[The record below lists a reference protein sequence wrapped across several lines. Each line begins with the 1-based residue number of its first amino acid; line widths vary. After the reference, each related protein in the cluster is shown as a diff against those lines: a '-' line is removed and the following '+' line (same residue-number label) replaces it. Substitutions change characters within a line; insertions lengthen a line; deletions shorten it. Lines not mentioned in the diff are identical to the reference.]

1 MLLRLKQQAY
11 PIVFISNGGKLP
23 VEDHDVRAANV
34 QTAVRFARKWGL
46 DGVIFAAE
54 VFKTCPELIRRVRSK
69 GLRCGSYG
77 GLNGEVETV
86 EAQVR
91 AGVDVLI
98 ADRVSLVKDTVRRLE
113 AEAEAERA
121 DGLA

>member
-1 MLLRLKQQAY
+1 M
-11 PIVFISNGGKLP
+11 
-23 VEDHDVRAANV
+23 
-34 QTAVRFARKWGL
+34 
-46 DGVIFAAE
+46 
-54 VFKTCPELIRRVRSK
+54 
-69 GLRCGSYG
+69 
-77 GLNGEVETV
+77 